1 MTTHAADLR
10 IIAQDPQLP
19 GLALLLDNNALLQ
32 ALRCLPSLQDAQS
45 VTLDYLRYKPGNSC
59 AASLTVTLGS
69 QQRKTYFAKA
79 LTAERFIQSWQ
90 HPKRQALIAAGDPDA
105 PLALRASAILL
116 QHPLHDRSLRFL
128 HLLKHDETRQALLRQ
143 LLSSFSE
150 VEPIDWRFLRYKPER
165 RCIIQLSYHN
175 EPIAILRCASA
186 KEYGRM
192 LQGTAVGAAL
202 GHISLLGSLGN
213 QRMLATRWIAGESL
227 GPEQSGTL
235 SLSAMEAAG
244 SALAQVHRTP
254 FSLPQTQGSNENIQA
269 LWRVLNILTVIHP
282 SGALRYREL
291 ATQIAQYLMACRIEP
306 VLIHGD
312 FSADQVVKPA
322 NGGALHIIDWDRCTY
337 GVPLMDLA
345 SFQARLE
352 LQAIDKTLQ
361 YPSVDTVMNA
371 FLSGYSA
378 ACNSPVEKQALAWY
392 AAWAL
397 LCLATEPFRVRAADW
412 PEQIEALLE
421 RVEQLLAQTASP
433 SSPPPEKLLVQLCTP
448 SIMAQPLIAALSL
461 PPQSRLQACRIVR
474 HKPGRRAII
483 HYQIAE
489 PGHRQQNDILGKYG
503 KKGVNRTAFDYQ
515 KLLWLQGWHDT
526 APFSV
531 PEPLALLPEWNIW
544 LQRKVDAVALT
555 ERLIPSE
562 PRLAEL
568 GTQVGK
574 ALAALHQHREL
585 QLAVAAKTWRI
596 ADELA
601 VLQQGLHQVAALYPH
616 WQARLA
622 RLLRACEHLSLL
634 LNREKT
640 TCVHRDFYPD
650 QVLIASQHPLRLT
663 LLDFDLCCTSAPALD
678 AGNYLAHVRELALRQ
693 YGDIHAL
700 ASHEQAFT
708 TAFLTDSPEV
718 DPLSVRAFTTLAL
731 ARHIFL
737 STQFTERHHS
747 TATLIA
753 LCEQALQPQLAAKE

>member
-1 MTTHAADLR
+1 MTIHAADLR

-19 GLALLLDNNALLQ
+19 GLALLLDNDALLQ
-32 ALRCLPSLQDAQS
+32 ALRSLSPLRDAQS

-59 AASLTVTLGS
+59 ATSLTVTLGS
-69 QQRKTYFAKA
+69 RQRKTYFAKA

-105 PLALRASAILL
+105 PLALRANAILL

-128 HLLKHDETRQALLRQ
+128 HLLKHNETRQALLRQ
-143 LLSSFSE
+143 LLSPFHE
-150 VEPIDWRFLRYKPER
+150 VEHIDWRFLRYKPER
-165 RCIIQLSYHN
+165 RSIIQLSYHH

-227 GPEQSGTL
+227 GPEHSGTL
-235 SLSAMEAAG
+235 SLSTIAAAG
-244 SALAQVHRTP
+244 SALAQVHGTP
-254 FSLPQTQGSNENIQA
+254 FSLPQTSGSNENIQA
-269 LWRVLNILTVIHP
+269 LWRVLNILTVIYP
-282 SGALRYREL
+282 SGAERYREL
-291 ATQIAQYLMACRIEP
+291 ASRIAQYLMACRIEP

-322 NGGALHIIDWDRCTY
+322 DGGALQIIDWDRCTY
-337 GVPLMDLA
+337 GAPLMDLA
-345 SFQARLE
+345 TFQARLE
-352 LQAIDKTLQ
+352 LQTIDKTLQ
-361 YPSVDTVMNA
+361 YPSVDTVMSA
-371 FLSGYSA
+371 FLSSYSA
-378 ACNSPVEKQALAWY
+378 ARTSPLETQALAWY
-392 AAWAL
+392 TAWAL
-397 LCLATEPFRVRAADW
+397 MCLATEPFRVRAANW
-412 PEQIEALLE
+412 PEQIEALLD
-421 RVEQLLAQTASP
+421 RVQQLLAKTISTACLS
-433 SSPPPEKLLVQLCTP
+433 PEKLLVQLSTP
-448 SIMAQPLIAALSL
+448 SVMAQPLIAALDL
-461 PPQSRLQACRIVR
+461 PPQSQLQACRIVR

-489 PGHRQQNDILGKYG
+489 PEHHQQHEILGKYA
-503 KKGVNRTAFDYQ
+503 KKGVNRAAFDYQ
-515 KLLWLQGWHDT
+515 KLLWQQGWHGT
-526 APFSV
+526 APFTV

-555 ERLIPSE
+555 EQLTPSE

-568 GTQVGK
+568 GTQVAK
-574 ALAALHQHREL
+574 ALAALHQHRGL

-596 ADELA
+596 TDELA
-601 VLQQGLHQVAALYPH
+601 VLRQGLHQVAALFPH
-616 WQARLA
+616 WQTRLV
-622 RLLRACEHLSLL
+622 RLLRACEHVSLP

-640 TCVHRDFYPD
+640 SCVHRDFYPD
-650 QVLIASQHPLRLT
+650 QVLISNQHPLRLT

-693 YGDIHAL
+693 YGDIDAL
-700 ASHEQAFT
+700 DSHVQAFT
-708 TAFLTDSPEV
+708 AAFLTDSPEV
-718 DPLSVRAFTTLAL
+718 APQAVMAFTTLAL

-737 STQFTERHHS
+737 STQFTERHHT

-753 LCEQALQPQLAAKE
+753 LCEQALANELTQE

>member
-1 MTTHAADLR
+1 MTSHAADLR
-10 IIAQDPQLP
+10 IIAQDPLLP
-19 GLALLLDNNALLQ
+19 GLALLLDNDALLQ
-32 ALRCLPSLQDAQS
+32 ALRCLPTLRDAQS

-59 AASLTVTLGS
+59 ATSLTVTLGS
-69 QQRKTYFAKA
+69 RQRKTYFAKA
-79 LTAERFIQSWQ
+79 LTAERFTQSWL
-90 HPKRQALIAAGDPDA
+90 HPKRQALIVAGDPDA
-105 PLALRASAILL
+105 PLALHSSAILL

-128 HLLKHDETRQALLRQ
+128 HLLKHDETRQALLHQ
-143 LLSSFSE
+143 LLPSFSE
-150 VEPIDWRFLRYKPER
+150 AGHIDWCFLRYKPQR
-165 RCIIQLSYHN
+165 RSIIQLSCQN
-175 EPIAILRCASA
+175 EPIAVLRCASA

-213 QRMLATRWIAGESL
+213 QRMLTTRWIAGESL
-227 GPEQSGTL
+227 GPEHSGTL

-244 SALAQVHRTP
+244 SALALVHNAP
-254 FSLPQTQGSNENIQA
+254 FSLPQGPGSNENIQA

-282 SGALRYREL
+282 SGAERYREL
-291 ATQIAQYLMACRIEP
+291 ATQIAQYLAVCRIEP

-322 NGGALHIIDWDRCTY
+322 DGGALHIIDWDRCTY
-337 GVPLMDLA
+337 GVPLRDLA

-361 YPSVDTVMNA
+361 YPSVDTVMRA

-378 ACNSPVEKQALAWY
+378 ARTSPVEKQALAWY

-397 LCLATEPFRVRAADW
+397 MCLATEPFRVRAADW
-412 PEQIEALLE
+412 PEQIEALLD
-421 RVEQLLAQTASP
+421 RVQQLLAQATSTACL
-433 SSPPPEKLLVQLCTP
+433 PPEKLLVQLSTP
-448 SIMAQPLIAALSL
+448 SVMAQPLIAALNL
-461 PPQSRLQACRIVR
+461 PPQSQLQACRIVR

-483 HYQIAE
+483 HYQFAE
-489 PGHRQQNDILGKYG
+489 PDHRQQHEVLGKYS
-503 KKGVNRTAFDYQ
+503 KKGVNSAAFDYQ
-515 KLLWLQGWHDT
+515 KCLWRQGWDDT
-526 APFSV
+526 APFTV

-544 LQRKVDAVALT
+544 LQRKVDAVTLT

-568 GTQVGK
+568 GTLVGK
-574 ALAALHQHREL
+574 ALAALHQHQGL

-601 VLQQGLHQVAALYPH
+601 VLRKGLHKVAALYPH

-622 RLLRACEHLSLL
+622 RLLRACEHLSLP

-640 TCVHRDFYPD
+640 SCVHRDFYPD
-650 QVLIASQHPLRLT
+650 QVMIDSQQPLRLT

-700 ASHEQAFT
+700 DSHEQAFT

-718 DPLSVRAFTTLAL
+718 DPLSVMAFTTLAL

-737 STQFTERHHS
+737 STQFTERHHT

-753 LCEQALQPQLAAKE
+753 LCEQALAKELKQE

>member
-1 MTTHAADLR
+1 MTKHAAELR

-19 GLALLLDNNALLQ
+19 GLALLLDNDALLQ
-32 ALRCLPSLQDAQS
+32 ALRCLPPLQDAQF

-105 PLALRASAILL
+105 PLALHASAILL
-116 QHPLHDRSLRFL
+116 QHPLHDRTLRFL
-128 HLLKHDETRQALLRQ
+128 HLLKHDETRQALFRQ
-143 LLSSFSE
+143 LLPSFNE
-150 VEPIDWRFLRYKPER
+150 VEHIDWRFLRYKPER
-165 RCIIQLSYHN
+165 RTIIQLSCQN
-175 EPIAILRCASA
+175 KPIAILRCACA

-227 GPEQSGTL
+227 GPEHSGTL

-244 SALAQVHRTP
+244 SALAQVHCTP
-254 FSLPQTQGSNENIQA
+254 FSLPKASGSNENIQA

-282 SGALRYREL
+282 SGAVRYHEL
-291 ATQIAQYLMACRIEP
+291 ATKIAQYLMACRIEP

-322 NGGALHIIDWDRCTY
+322 DGGALHIIDWDRCTY
-337 GVPLMDLA
+337 GAPLMDLA

-361 YPSVDTVMNA
+361 YPSVDSVMNA
-371 FLSGYSA
+371 FLSGYSVTRT
-378 ACNSPVEKQALAWY
+378 SPVDKQALAWY

-397 LCLATEPFRVRAADW
+397 MCLATEPFRTRAEDW
-412 PEQIEALLE
+412 PEQIEALLD
-421 RVEQLLAQTASP
+421 RVQQLLAQPTSTVFLPA
-433 SSPPPEKLLVQLCTP
+433 EKLLVQLSTP
-448 SIMAQPLIAALSL
+448 SIMAQPLIAALNL

-483 HYQIAE
+483 HYQIAD
-489 PGHRQQNDILGKYG
+489 PDHRQPHEVLGKYS
-503 KKGVNRTAFDYQ
+503 KKGVNRAAFDYQ
-515 KLLWLQGWHDT
+515 KRLWRQGWHGA
-526 APFSV
+526 APFTV

-555 ERLIPSE
+555 ELLIPSE

-574 ALAALHQHREL
+574 ALAALHQHRGL

-601 VLQQGLHQVAALYPH
+601 VLQQGLHKVAALYPH
-616 WQARLA
+616 WQIRLD
-622 RLLRACEHLSLL
+622 RLLRACEHASLP

-640 TCVHRDFYPD
+640 SCVHRDFYPD
-650 QVLIASQHPLRLT
+650 QVLINNQHPLRLT
-663 LLDFDLCCTSAPALD
+663 LLDFDLCCTSSPALD
-678 AGNYLAHVRELALRQ
+678 AGNYLAHVRELALRR

-700 ASHEQAFT
+700 DSHEQAFT

-718 DPLSVRAFTTLAL
+718 APRSIMTFTTLAL
-731 ARHIFL
+731 TRHIFL
-737 STQFTERHHS
+737 STQFTERHHT

-753 LCEQALQPQLAAKE
+753 LCEQALAKELKQE

>member
-19 GLALLLDNNALLQ
+19 GLALLLDNDALLQ
-32 ALRCLPSLQDAQS
+32 ALRCLPTLLDAQS

-79 LTAERFIQSWQ
+79 LTTERFIQSWQ
-90 HPKRQALIAAGDPDA
+90 HPKRQTLIAAGDPDA
-105 PLALRASAILL
+105 PLALHASAILL
-116 QHPLHDRSLRFL
+116 QHPLHDRTLRFL
-128 HLLKHDETRQALLRQ
+128 HLLKHDETRQVLLRQ
-143 LLSSFSE
+143 LLPSFSE
-150 VEPIDWRFLRYKPER
+150 VEHIDWRFLRYKPER
-165 RCIIQLSYHN
+165 RGVIQLSYHN
-175 EPIAILRCASA
+175 EPMAILRCASA

-202 GHISLLGSLGN
+202 GHISLLGCLGN
-213 QRMLATRWIAGESL
+213 QRMLATRWIAGDSL
-227 GPEQSGTL
+227 GLEHSGTL
-235 SLSAMEAAG
+235 SLSAMKAAG
-244 SALAQVHRTP
+244 SALAQLHSTP
-254 FSLPQTQGSNENIQA
+254 FSLPQTSGSNENIQA
-269 LWRVLNILTVIHP
+269 LWRVLNILTVISP
-282 SGALRYREL
+282 SAAVRYREL
-291 ATQIAQYLMACRIEP
+291 ATQIAQYLMACRIAP

-322 NGGALHIIDWDRCTY
+322 AGGALQIIDWDRCTY
-337 GVPLMDLA
+337 GAPLRDLA

-361 YPSVDTVMNA
+361 YPPVDSVMDA

-378 ACNSPVEKQALAWY
+378 SRNNPVGKHALAWY

-397 LCLATEPFRVRAADW
+397 MCLATEPFRVQATDW
-412 PEQIEALLE
+412 PEQIEALLD
-421 RVEQLLAQTASP
+421 RVQQLLAQATSP
-433 SSPPPEKLLVQLCTP
+433 ITPPPEKLLVQLSTP
-448 SIMAQPLIAALSL
+448 SIMAQPLIAALNL
-461 PPQSRLQACRIVR
+461 PPQSRLQACKIVR
-474 HKPGRRAII
+474 HKPGRRALI

-489 PGHRQQNDILGKYG
+489 PDHRQPHNILGKYSR
-503 KKGVNRTAFDYQ
+503 KGVNRAAFDYQ
-515 KLLWLQGWHDT
+515 KLLWQQGWHDT
-526 APFSV
+526 APFTV
-531 PEPLALLPEWNIW
+531 PEPLALLPGWNIW
-544 LQRKVDAVALT
+544 LQRKVDAIALT

-562 PRLAEL
+562 PQLAEL

-574 ALAALHQHREL
+574 ALAALHQHQGL

-601 VLQQGLHQVAALYPH
+601 VLRKGLHQVAALYPH
-616 WQARLA
+616 WQTRLA
-622 RLLRACEHLSLL
+622 RLLRACEQLSLP

-640 TCVHRDFYPD
+640 SCVHRDFYPD
-650 QVLIASQHPLRLT
+650 QILISHQHPLRLT
-663 LLDFDLCCTSAPALD
+663 LLDFDLCCTSASALD

-700 ASHEQAFT
+700 ASHEQAFA
-708 TAFLTDSPEV
+708 TAFLTDSQEV
-718 DPLSVRAFTTLAL
+718 EPRSVMAFTTLAL

-737 STQFTERHHS
+737 STQFTERHHT
-747 TATLIA
+747 TATLLA
-753 LCEQALQPQLAAKE
+753 LCEQALAKELTQE

>member
-1 MTTHAADLR
+1 MTTHAADLH

-69 QQRKTYFAKA
+69 QQHKTYFAKA
-79 LTAERFIQSWQ
+79 LTAKRFFQSWQ

-105 PLALRASAILL
+105 PLALHAGAILL
-116 QHPLHDRSLRFL
+116 QHPLHDRTLRFL

-143 LLSSFSE
+143 LLPSFSE
-150 VEPIDWRFLRYKPER
+150 VEHIDWRFLRYKPER
-165 RCIIQLSYHN
+165 RSIIQLSCQN
-175 EPIAILRCASA
+175 KPIAILRCANA

-202 GHISLLGSLGN
+202 GHISLLGSLGHR
-213 QRMLATRWIAGESL
+213 RMLATRWIAGESL
-227 GPEQSGTL
+227 GPERCGTL
-235 SLSAMEAAG
+235 SLSAIEAAG
-244 SALAQVHRTP
+244 SALAQVHSTP
-254 FSLPQTQGSNENIQA
+254 FSLPQAPGSNENIQA
-269 LWRVLNILTVIHP
+269 LWRVLNILSVIYP
-282 SGALRYREL
+282 SGAVRYREL
-291 ATQIAQYLMACRIEP
+291 AIQIAQYLMACRIEA

-312 FSADQVVKPA
+312 FSADQVVKA
-322 NGGALHIIDWDRCTY
+322 ADGGALHIIDWDRCTY
-337 GVPLMDLA
+337 GVPLRDLA

-352 LQAIDKTLQ
+352 LQAIDRTLQ
-361 YPSVDTVMNA
+361 YPSVDSVMSA

-378 ACNSPVEKQALAWY
+378 TRTRPVEQQALAWY
-392 AAWAL
+392 TAWAL
-397 LCLATEPFRVRAADW
+397 MCLATEPFRVRAEDW
-412 PEQIEALLE
+412 PEQIEALLD
-421 RVEQLLAQTASP
+421 RVQQLLTQP
-433 SSPPPEKLLVQLCTP
+433 SSVASLPPEKLLVQLSTP

-483 HYQIAE
+483 HYQIVD
-489 PGHRQQNDILGKYG
+489 PVHRQQLEVLGKYG
-503 KKGVNRTAFDYQ
+503 KHGVNRAGFDYQ
-515 KLLWLQGWHDT
+515 KLLWQQGWHDT
-526 APFSV
+526 APFTV

-544 LQRKVDAVALT
+544 LQRRVDATALT

-562 PRLAEL
+562 ARLAEL
-568 GTQVGK
+568 GTLVGR
-574 ALAALHQHREL
+574 ALAALHQHRGL

-601 VLQQGLHQVAALYPH
+601 VLRKGLCKVAALYPH
-616 WQARLA
+616 WQTRLA
-622 RLLRACEHLSLL
+622 HLLRACEHISLP

-640 TCVHRDFYPD
+640 SCVHRDFYPD
-650 QVLIASQHPLRLT
+650 QVLISHQHPLRLT

-700 ASHEQAFT
+700 DRHEQAFT

-718 DPLSVRAFTTLAL
+718 APRSVMAFTTLAL

-737 STQFTERHHS
+737 STQFTERHHT
-747 TATLIA
+747 TATLFT
-753 LCEQALQPQLAAKE
+753 LCEQALAKELKQE